1 MRMIWEGFGMH
12 AYGQIEAGSSA
23 CKFWHNGGMCR
34 CNYFELTSYAGG
46 RGVGSA
52 PSGEREG
59 RSPLASMRQ
68 CDSQREAAPVYRSKD
83 IKVSTQV
90 VIRDLF
96 CKRRR
101 AMLQYGTPDWARPC
115 LARLTPWGFCV
126 GTAGSETHRS
136 RSPPDARTAPTRC
149 TLLSIRFRYLQK
161 GARAT
166 KLNGQCRPTIIS
178 YPLSILRSDL

>member
-1 MRMIWEGFGMH
+1 MNIFGI
-12 AYGQIEAGSSA
+12 AEACA
-23 CKFWHNGGMCR
+23 DALIVI
-34 CNYFELTSYAGG
+34 LTSYAGG

-52 PSGEREG
+52 PSGERDG
-59 RSPLASMRQ
+59 RSPLASMQQ

-115 LARLTPWGFCV
+115 LARLPLAGAFVFAQLVLKRVGADHLQMLARPQHAVFCSGV
-126 GTAGSETHRS
+126 CLGTGRVFSAVNLV
-136 RSPPDARTAPTRC
+136 C
-149 TLLSIRFRYLQK
+149 YLQK
-161 GARAT
+161 GAQAT
-166 KLNGQCRPTIIS
+166 KLNGQCRPPII
-178 YPLSILRSDL
+178 PTPF

>member
-1 MRMIWEGFGMH
+1 MRRCFDRDTDI
-12 AYGQIEAGSSA
+12 I
-23 CKFWHNGGMCR
+23 CR
-34 CNYFELTSYAGG
+34 G

-52 PSGEREG
+52 PSVEREG
-59 RSPLASMRQ
+59 RSPLASMQQ

-115 LARLTPWGFCV
+115 LARLPLAGAFVFAQLVLKRVGADHLQMLAQPQHAVLYCRSGFAICRK
-126 GTAGSETHRS
+126 EHERRS
-136 RSPPDARTAPTRC
+136 W
-149 TLLSIRFRYLQK
+149 I
-161 GARAT
+161 
-166 KLNGQCRPTIIS
+166 GQCRPQF
-178 YPLSILRSDL
+178 PLL

>member
-1 MRMIWEGFGMH
+1 MNIFGI
-12 AYGQIEAGSSA
+12 AEACA
-23 CKFWHNGGMCR
+23 DALIVM
-34 CNYFELTSYAGG
+34 LTSYAGG

-52 PSGEREG
+52 PSVEREG
-59 RSPLASMRQ
+59 RSPLASMQQ

-115 LARLTPWGFCV
+115 LARLPLAGAFVFAQLVLKRVGADHLQMLAQPQHAVLYCRSGFAICRK
-126 GTAGSETHRS
+126 EHERRS
-136 RSPPDARTAPTRC
+136 
-149 TLLSIRFRYLQK
+149 
-161 GARAT
+161 
-166 KLNGQCRPTIIS
+166 
-178 YPLSILRSDL
+178 